1 MSRRASFLSSLAALA
16 VLAAALFA
24 PIATIY
30 SLQAGVG
37 SVIEDSRKMSSGAGL
52 VLVIGLQRG

>member
-1 MSRRASFLSSLAALA
+1 MSRRASFLSGLAALA
-16 VLAAALFA
+16 VLVAALFA

-30 SLQAGVG
+30 SLQAGVE